1 MGNSVG
7 NGNHKSSSGGN
18 SYDNGNN
25 NINHHHQQKHNN
37 NDNTNDDNQ
46 YKINVINNNH
56 IYTSGTKQ
64 NRGSSLNQHKTSSHH
79 HLLVM
84 NDNSS
89 QTININSSKKSFCT
103 YLNSFTI
110 LLVLLLTY
118 LLICT
123 YAIYSSYLQS
133 LIIHLHFIKLPYTN
147 DLTDLHSLDLA
158 NIARNIVIHTSDN
171 ITLHG
176 YHIIYPHDDL
186 YHYNSI
192 SNNNFNNNNNNNN
205 QKGNNIIDNNN
216 TERELFFNYS
226 LAKASRTIVYF
237 HGIAATRGIQ
247 KRVNTI
253 KNLATHFHAHV
264 ITIDYRGFG
273 DSEGYPTDEGIHL
286 DAIAVIDYIMSVRN
300 QSYERWTLAQE
311 CVNDSSVEDGNRSC
325 SHRESNMSD
334 AYVLVDEDDEIMD
347 EFNNSSSSNNNNIEM
362 INNNAINHQYI
373 YLYGHSF
380 GTAVSTRLALHLNN
394 PTYNHH
400 DKEISININ
409 STDDVV
415 NSPSTNN
422 AYTHIYETH
431 GSNSNNNNSNDSIDV
446 NNRIIHGLIL
456 DAPFT
461 TMPEAARVHPIT
473 SIIRLFPIIF
483 NEL

>member
-7 NGNHKSSSGGN
+7 NGNHKSSSGSSSNN
-18 SYDNGNN
+18 SGNN
-25 NINHHHQQKHNN
+25 ITNNYHHQQQNNN
-37 NDNTNDDNQ
+37 NDTNNDDNQ

-56 IYTSGTKQ
+56 IYASGTKQ
-64 NRGSSLNQHKTSSHH
+64 SKGSSFHQHKSSSHH

-89 QTININSSKKSFCT
+89 QTIDIYSSKKTFCT
-103 YLNSFTI
+103 YFNSFTI

-133 LIIHLHFIKLPYTN
+133 LIIHLHFIKVPYTI

-171 ITLHG
+171 IALCG

-186 YHYNSI
+186 YHYNSL
-192 SNNNFNNNNNNNN
+192 SNNNFNNNNY
-205 QKGNNIIDNNN
+205 QKGNNIIDNNY

-273 DSEGYPTDEGIHL
+273 DSKGYPTDEGIHL

-300 QSYERWTLAQE
+300 QSYERWNLAQQ
-311 CVNDSSVEDGNRSC
+311 CVTDSSNKDGDRSC
-325 SHRESNMSD
+325 SHRENNMSD
-334 AYVLVDEDDEIMD
+334 EYVLVDEDDEIMD
-347 EFNNSSSSNNNNIEM
+347 EFNNNSSNNNNIEM
-362 INNNAINHQYI
+362 INNNNNHQYI

-400 DKEISININ
+400 DHHDDKESSININ
-409 STDDVV
+409 SSDDIV
-415 NSPSTNN
+415 NSPSSIDT
-422 AYTHIYETH
+422 YTHIYETH
-431 GSNSNNNNSNDSIDV
+431 GSNNNNKNNDSIDV

>member
-7 NGNHKSSSGGN
+7 NGNHKSSSGGSSNN
-18 SYDNGNN
+18 SGNN
-25 NINHHHQQKHNN
+25 NTNNHHHQQHNN
-37 NDNTNDDNQ
+37 NDYNNDDNQ
-46 YKINVINNNH
+46 YKINVINNNNH
-56 IYTSGTKQ
+56 IYATGTKQ
-64 NRGSSLNQHKTSSHH
+64 SKGSSFHQHKSLSHH

-89 QTININSSKKSFCT
+89 QTIDIYSSKKPFCT
-103 YLNSFTI
+103 FFNSFTI

-133 LIIHLHFIKLPYTN
+133 LIIHLHFIKVPYTI

-171 ITLHG
+171 IALCG

-186 YHYNSI
+186 YHYNSL
-192 SNNNFNNNNNNNN
+192 SNNNFNNNY

-216 TERELFFNYS
+216 YTERELFFNYS

-253 KNLATHFHAHV
+253 KNLASHFHAHV

-273 DSEGYPTDEGIHL
+273 DSKGYPTDEGIHL

-300 QSYERWTLAQE
+300 QSYEQWTFAQQ
-311 CVNDSSVEDGNRSC
+311 CVTDSSDEDGDRSC
-325 SHRESNMSD
+325 SYREKNMSD
-334 AYVLVDEDDEIMD
+334 EYVLVDEDDEVMD
-347 EFNNSSSSNNNNIEM
+347 EFNNNNNNIEM
-362 INNNAINHQYI
+362 ISNNNNNQYI

-400 DKEISININ
+400 DDHGDKESSININ
-409 STDDVV
+409 SSDDII
-415 NSPSTNN
+415 NSPSSIDT
-422 AYTHIYETH
+422 YTHIYETH
-431 GSNSNNNNSNDSIDV
+431 GSNNNNKNNDSIDV